1 MPEQQRK
8 NGTNCALFSLIAR
21 PITWMLPWTFLL
33 FPAVTMAQIVPDS
46 SLPVNS
52 VVTPNG
58 DTNTITGG
66 TRAGENLFHSFQQF
80 SIPTNGTAFF
90 DNPVDIRNIITRVTG
105 SSISR
110 IDGLLQTNP
119 NGVANFFFL
128 NPNGIIFG
136 PNARLDINGSFL
148 ASVARSIKFADGSE
162 LGTNVGQTPALLTVS
177 VPIGLQFGQNSGSI
191 TVQGKGGAPDVAFKS
206 FESDLNPLEVKPG
219 NTLAL
224 VGGQVQLDGGILQAP
239 GGRVELGAIA
249 SGTVTLNPD
258 FSLSFPDPTTS
269 ETPIEFSDI
278 LITNGSGINVISNQG
293 GSITINAR
301 NIDILGNSAAGNL
314 LTGGTT
320 GNSGVAKDRSGD
332 ISLNATGTITISASR
347 IENNINF
354 GSTGDGGSINIKGS
368 GSLIMKDLAQIDASN
383 NGEGDAGNIIVQ
395 VDNVN
400 IDKSRISSSNYGG
413 GKAGFVEIYA
423 GERINIADTNIS
435 SDAYANDNANNTS
448 VRGGESGYIFIIA
461 RNSMAIANTKIKAEN
476 YSGIAETNPSSSNNH
491 EENFEQPGFIYMFAG
506 SISLSNE
513 VLLSTQTFGKGT
525 GGNIVIFSDSFS
537 LTGGS
542 RLEATTSG
550 SGNAGNI
557 FVVSNDSLTISGI
570 SPFQVIENSV
580 QGGKS
585 SGLFTDTNES
595 IEGNS
600 GNGGN
605 IEIQT
610 GNLTISDGGVL
621 SSRSKSNGNGG
632 NINIFANNS
641 VTITGGGQIL
651 TITYN
656 TGTAGNIN
664 INADDSVNISGFDPS
679 YFDRVN
685 KAQEILQDRKAA
697 KNSFDTNGEASSLQA
712 STFGEGEAGNVIV
725 DAGNTVTLAD
735 SSSINSSSSGK
746 GEAGSVSVKASDTIS
761 IANSSI
767 YTGSSPQEVKEGKGA
782 GNGGTI
788 TIEGSAVTLS
798 NTRLASY
805 TFGEGKAGNI
815 EIKAQT
821 FSLTDSSLDAGS
833 LGKGDAGDIIIN
845 VDGPVEIAGNSTRIY
860 SDSNYE
866 GNGGIIDITA
876 QSLSLTDGARL
887 TTESNE
893 LGKAGDTIVKVSNLQ
908 LDSATIS
915 AETKSGNGGSIT
927 LQVEDLLLM
936 QNSSKITATAT
947 GSQDIRGDGGNITI
961 NTSNLVGLAN
971 SDISAN
977 SNNGSGGYIQINA
990 KGVFGIARR
999 EVQSDTTSDIT
1010 AISQQDPSLNGEVT
1024 INTPDV
1030 DPSQGLVELSTDVV
1044 NTENQVAQSCPRRE
1058 GNQFVVTGRGG
1069 LPPNPKSYLNS
1080 EGVWVDLRTGERQSG
1095 RVGERGN
1102 GVAGE
1107 WRSGSI
1113 HIFPLSSTSLSSQI
1127 VEAQGWKR
1135 SADGKIVLTAQVPVA
1150 TANSPALTTPG
1161 CK

>member
-1 MPEQQRK
+1 MTAEQQRK
-8 NGTNCALFSLIAR
+8 NGTKCALFSLFPR

-33 FPAVTMAQIVPDS
+33 FPSLIMAQIVPDS

-66 TRAGENLFHSFQQF
+66 TRAGDNLFHSFQQF

-148 ASVARSIKFADGSE
+148 ASTARSIKFADGSE
-162 LGTNVGQTPALLTVS
+162 LGTSVGQTPALLTVS
-177 VPIGLQFGQNSGSI
+177 VPIGLQFAQNSGSI
-191 TVQGKGGAPDVAFKS
+191 TVQGKGGVPNAETGS
-206 FESDLNPLEVKPG
+206 FEGELYNPLQVKPG

-239 GGRVELGAIA
+239 GGRVELSAIA
-249 SGTVTLNPD
+249 SGTVTLNSDLSLKLPD
-258 FSLSFPDPTTS
+258 TTTS

-278 LITNGSGINVISNQG
+278 LINNGSGINVISDRG

-301 NIDILGNSAAGNL
+301 NIDILGNNL
-314 LTGGTT
+314 LTGGTSR
-320 GNSGVAKDRSGD
+320 NSGVAKDKSGD
-332 ISLNATGTITISASR
+332 ISLNATGTVTISASR

-354 GSTGDGGSINIKGS
+354 SSKGDGGSINIKGS
-368 GSLIMKDLAQIDASN
+368 GSLIVKDHGQIDTGN

-400 IDKSRISSSNYGG
+400 IDNARISSSNYGG
-413 GKAGFVEIYA
+413 GKAGFLEIYA
-423 GERINIADTNIS
+423 SDRINIADTNIS

-448 VRGGESGYIFIIA
+448 VRGGAAGYIFITA
-461 RNSMAIANTKIKAEN
+461 KNSIAIANTKLKAEN
-476 YSGIAETNPSSSNNH
+476 YSGIAENNLSSSNNND
-491 EENFEQPGFIYMFAG
+491 EDFEQPGFIYMFAG

-557 FVVSNDSLTISGI
+557 TVNSTDSITISGI
-570 SPFQVIENSV
+570 SPFQVIENTFE
-580 QGGKS
+580 GGKS

-610 GNLTISDGGVL
+610 GKLTISDAGVL
-621 SSRSKSNGNGG
+621 SARSKSNGNGG
-632 NINIFANNS
+632 NINISANS

-651 TITYN
+651 TITSN

-664 INADDSVNISGFDPS
+664 INADDSVNISGFDPN
-679 YFDRVN
+679 YVDRLT
-685 KAQEILQDRKAA
+685 KAQEVLEDEKTA
-697 KNSFDTNGEASSLQA
+697 KNSFDPNGQASSLQA
-712 STFGEGEAGNVIV
+712 STFGKGEAGNVTV

-735 SSSINSSSSGK
+735 SSSINSSTSGQGK
-746 GEAGSVSVKASDTIS
+746 AGSVSVKAGDTVS

-767 YTGSSPQEVKEGKGA
+767 YTGSSPQEIENKNGS

-788 TIEGSAVTLS
+788 TIEGRAVALS
-798 NTRLASY
+798 KTRLASY
-805 TFGEGKAGNI
+805 TFGEGKAGNV
-815 EIKAQT
+815 EIQAQT

-833 LGKGDAGDIIIN
+833 FGTGDAGNIIIN
-845 VDGPVEIAGNSTRIY
+845 IDGPVEITGNSTRIY
-860 SDSNYE
+860 SDSNNE

-876 QSLSLTDGARL
+876 QSLSLSDGARL
-887 TTESNE
+887 TTESNV

-915 AETKSGNGGSIT
+915 ADTKSGQGGNIT

-936 QNSSKITATAT
+936 RNKSEITATSA
-947 GSQDIRGDGGNITI
+947 GSGDIRGDGGNITI

-971 SDISAN
+971 SDIFAN
-977 SNNGSGGYIQINA
+977 SNNGRGGYIQINA
-990 KGVFGIARR
+990 RGVFGIARR
-999 EVQSDTTSDIT
+999 EAQSDTTSDIT
-1010 AISQQDPSLNGEVT
+1010 AKSEQDPSLNGEVT

-1030 DPSQGLVELSTDVV
+1030 DPSQGLVELSSDVV
-1044 NTENQVAQSCPRRE
+1044 DTENQVAQSCPRTQ

-1080 EGVWVDLRTGERQSG
+1080 EGVWVDLRTGESENG

-1107 WRSGSI
+1107 RRSGSI
-1113 HIFPLSSTSLSSQI
+1113 DIFPLSSISLSDQI
-1127 VEAQGWKR
+1127 VEAQGWMR
-1135 SADGKIVLTAQVPVA
+1135 TADGKIVLTAQVPVA
-1150 TANSPALTTPG
+1150 TPNSPALTTPG